1 MPVCGIWAF
10 KHYRKYLLG
19 TLTYLMTDCSSLV
32 PLLTS
37 KSLTNQIPEGQI
49 FRWMLSIQQYTF
61 EIVYIP
67 GKEMP
72 ADALSRAP
80 IAHGPPTEEG
90 EGVDEYDPVTFAVLS
105 EYVADFDESAPA
117 VEFNV
122 VTTRAAEKHL
132 YDILEEVDPTLNEV
146 EDTGLEEEHHEDSA
160 TPEVEGDSPAQNL
173 DSTPGEPDSATPRE
187 DVSSETSMPSEL
199 PSTPTGTDES
209 SASQVENR
217 DDATSSPEASGSVPN
232 TTAKEPEPNFTAVR
246 PLDTS
251 EQDPVPGDT
260 FPDTP
265 VVHQPTVPPPIR
277 RRRKVV
283 IPEALPKKA
292 VKISQ
297 EGLREILDFPLPW
310 KHEELREAQRLDV
323 MLGPMILYKD
333 AEVENPQWST
343 MVKNWIA
350 KTHEQYYVKNQ
361 LLYHWIEQKQPGG
374 QVKYQFQVCIP
385 HPFRLPLM
393 EMFHST
399 AWGAHQPFDTMVQ
412 KMQLKYYWPTM
423 MADTRHFVE
432 SCTPCAIYKKGENL
446 RIPLKPIR
454 AVSPFLHDCHGY
466 FDSES

>member
-1 MPVCGIWAF
+1 M
-10 KHYRKYLLG
+10 
-19 TLTYLMTDCSSLV
+19 
-32 PLLTS
+32 
-37 KSLTNQIPEGQI
+37 
-49 FRWMLSIQQYTF
+49 
-61 EIVYIP
+61 
-67 GKEMP
+67 
-72 ADALSRAP
+72 
-80 IAHGPPTEEG
+80 
-90 EGVDEYDPVTFAVLS
+90 
-105 EYVADFDESAPA
+105 
-117 VEFNV
+117 
-122 VTTRAAEKHL
+122 
-132 YDILEEVDPTLNEV
+132 
-146 EDTGLEEEHHEDSA
+146 
-160 TPEVEGDSPAQNL
+160 
-173 DSTPGEPDSATPRE
+173 
-187 DVSSETSMPSEL
+187 
-199 PSTPTGTDES
+199 
-209 SASQVENR
+209 
-217 DDATSSPEASGSVPN
+217 
-232 TTAKEPEPNFTAVR
+232 
-246 PLDTS
+246 
-251 EQDPVPGDT
+251 
-260 FPDTP
+260 
-265 VVHQPTVPPPIR
+265 VHQPTAPPPIR
-277 RRRKVV
+277 RRRKVN

-454 AVSPFLHDCHGY
+454 AVSPFYMIAMDILTPNPETPTQHNNRHILVIQDYFTKWVVAVPIPDQTSHTVLQAFIDYWFSVHGIPRIILTDNGPC
-466 FDSES
+466 FHCQRVPKCSFQVRNRSSVCGPLSPAN